1 MNKGEDGN
9 QCQLAKA
16 NLSNV
21 DFTDANLV
29 GADFRKVILEG
40 SMLKRAGLVMT
51 DLTRGNPGR
60 GGFAGRRSW
69 GHGPHKNRSIS
80 KIATAV
86 DIRESDAMAVGR
98 IWPASFSG
106 ASLRGAKLDGT

>member
-1 MNKGEDGN
+1 M
-9 QCQLAKA
+9 AKA

-51 DLTRGNPGR
+51 DLTR
-60 GGFAGRRSW
+60 
-69 GHGPHKNRSIS
+69 
-80 KIATAV
+80 ATLEGV
-86 DIRESDAMAVGR
+86 H
-98 IWPASFSG
+98 
-106 ASLRGAKLDGT
+106 LRVADLGKTDLIKTDPSAR